1 MFANLTPAR
10 LFSNSLGMLDE
21 SLHVFDE
28 NLHVRERMGSAR
40 DGIRS
45 ARDAASEFLALHNQ
59 GWKAAKVL
67 TLPAALACWLAGWH
81 PGMDAAIGAYA
92 AMVVFETAVH
102 RPVPALPEGRVSVP
116 PQVNFYG
123 SSAATRTAWG
133 D

>member
-1 MFANLTPAR
+1 MLTPAR
-10 LFSNSLGMLDE
+10 LFSNSLGLLDE

-40 DGIRS
+40 DGVRS
-45 ARDAASEFLALHNQ
+45 ARDAASDFLALHNQ

-92 AMVVFETAVH
+92 TIVFEFLFRLKSTFMV
-102 RPVPALPEGRVSVP
+102 RVP
-116 PQVNFYG
+116 PLVLHG
-123 SSAATRTAWG
+123 ATDG
-133 D
+133 DAC